1 MLFMAEMEV
10 RLPWDMTTEQVEG
23 LELREQVYSEALS
36 AMGACRI
43 SGRIAGRYSPRPQQE
58 RRDRCLTA
66 LTS

>member
-1 MLFMAEMEV
+1 MLFM
-10 RLPWDMTTEQVEG
+10 EQVEG

-43 SGRIAGRYSPRPQQE
+43 SGELPDATVRQQQE

>member
-10 RLPWDMTTEQVEG
+10 RLPCDMTTEQVEG

-43 SGRIAGRYSPRPQQE
+43 SGELPDATAP
-58 RRDRCLTA
+58 DRSKKGETGV
-66 LTS
+66 